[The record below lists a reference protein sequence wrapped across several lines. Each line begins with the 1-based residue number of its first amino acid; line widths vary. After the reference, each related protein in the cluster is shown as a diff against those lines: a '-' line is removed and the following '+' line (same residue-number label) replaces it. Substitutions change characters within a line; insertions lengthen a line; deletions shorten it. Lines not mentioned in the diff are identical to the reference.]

1 MYIKQ
6 RMRLDATPTPIPTPP
21 ATPTFNPIFPPS
33 PSPCLYCSHAPA
45 QTHFSMLDCAYIP
58 TPQPHASHANTTN
71 PPILLPLPVCCHGTL
86 TNLPHSR
93 QINLLT
99 SNTRPSPPSP
109 GLSPLLLPLPVCI
122 TTSRFKEMPRRA
134 ISLLCNTPPGLSPLS
149 LPLPVCVTTSVTVC
163 AHCSTRALP
172 HRGTRWACRGCRV
185 AEVTATT

>member
-21 ATPTFNPIFPPS
+21 ATPTFNPILPPS

-109 GLSPLLLPLPVCI
+109 GLSPLLLPLPVC
-122 TTSRFKEMPRRA
+122 
-134 ISLLCNTPPGLSPLS
+134 
-149 LPLPVCVTTSVTVC
+149 VTTSVTVC